1 MERQRK
7 QLESSLKE
15 VEYLF
20 SCEEIIRSTG
30 EFCSSLRKRGRAKL
44 CFSSCTPL
52 SVGATSDE
60 GRMIGVDERTSGLAN
75 ERIPD
80 PSTSLIRD
88 QKTVEVEAQDTIV
101 ISVKGDLETS
111 S

>member
-60 GRMIGVDERTSGLAN
+60 GRMIRVDESPAGAGAGEEYDSEEELKGWT
-75 ERIPD
+75 
-80 PSTSLIRD
+80 
-88 QKTVEVEAQDTIV
+88 KT
-101 ISVKGDLETS
+101 L
-111 S
+111 